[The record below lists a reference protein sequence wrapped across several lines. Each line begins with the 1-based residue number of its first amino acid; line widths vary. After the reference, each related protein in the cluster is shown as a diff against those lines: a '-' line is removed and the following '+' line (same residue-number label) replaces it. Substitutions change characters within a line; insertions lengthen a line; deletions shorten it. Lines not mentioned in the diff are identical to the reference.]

1 MITIN
6 DLCFS
11 YTSKLPYILD
21 NINLNIPS
29 GVYISVV
36 GENGSCKTTLVKLI
50 LGLLKPSSGSINI
63 TASSIGYVPQK
74 LDSFNS
80 QFPITVTEVL
90 DCHKKTLG
98 KNKKVDVTS
107 ALKSVNLYEF
117 RKNLL
122 GNLSGGQQ
130 QRVLIAR
137 ALMGNPD
144 VIILDEPSTGVD
156 EANQKEI
163 YSVISQ
169 INKIDKKTI
178 ISIEHNINIALKYS
192 THILKVHN
200 GNIKLYT
207 ASEYKILRDRNFE
220 INSAI

>member
-6 DLCFS
+6 NLCFS
-11 YTSKLPYILD
+11 YTNKLPYILD
-21 NINLNIPS
+21 TINLNIPS

-36 GENGSCKTTLVKLI
+36 GENGSCKTTLIKLI
-50 LGLLKPSSGSINI
+50 LGLLKPSSGSIDI
-63 TASSIGYVPQK
+63 TASSVGYVPQK

-80 QFPITVTEVL
+80 QFPITVSEVL

-98 KNKKVDVTS
+98 KNVKIDINN
-107 ALKSVNLYEF
+107 ALKNVNLYDF

-169 INKIDKKTI
+169 INKVDKKTI

-220 INSAI
+220 VNSAI

>member
-6 DLCFS
+6 NLCFS
-11 YTSKLPYILD
+11 YTNKAPYILN

-29 GVYISVV
+29 GVYVSVV
-36 GENGSCKTTLVKLI
+36 GENGSCKTTLIKLI
-50 LGLLKPSSGSINI
+50 LGLLNPTSGSINI
-63 TASSIGYVPQK
+63 KANSIGYVPQK
-74 LDSFNS
+74 LDSFNA

-98 KNKKVDVTS
+98 KNKKIDIPS
-107 ALKSVNLYEF
+107 ALKSVNLYDY
-117 RKNLL
+117 KNKLL

-144 VIILDEPSTGVD
+144 IIILDEPSTGVD

-163 YSVISQ
+163 YSIISQ
-169 INKIDKKTI
+169 INKVDKKTI
-178 ISIEHNINIALKYS
+178 ISIEHNIHIALKYS

-200 GNIKLYT
+200 GNVKLYT
-207 ASEYKILRDRNFE
+207 SSEYKILRDRNFE

>member
-1 MITIN
+1 MITIK

-11 YTSKLPYILD
+11 YTNKQPYLLD

-29 GVYISVV
+29 GSYISVI
-36 GENGSCKTTLVKLI
+36 GENGSSKTTLIKLI
-50 LGLLKPSSGSINI
+50 LGLLKPTSGSINI

-74 LDSFNS
+74 LESFNS
-80 QFPITVTEVL
+80 QFPITVNEVL

-98 KNKKVDVTS
+98 NHKNIDIPS
-107 ALKSVNLYEF
+107 ALRSVNLYDY
-117 RKNLL
+117 RNKLL
-122 GNLSGGQQ
+122 GSLSGGQQ
-130 QRVLIAR
+130 QRALIAR

-156 EANQKEI
+156 ESNQNEI
-163 YSVISQ
+163 YNIISQ
-169 INKIDKKTI
+169 INKVNKKTI
-178 ISIEHNINIALKYS
+178 ISIEHNVHTALKYS

-200 GNIKLYT
+200 KNVKLYT

>member
-1 MITIN
+1 MITIK
-6 DLCFS
+6 DLCSS
-11 YTSKLPYILD
+11 YTNKQPYLLD

-29 GVYISVV
+29 GSYISVI
-36 GENGSCKTTLVKLI
+36 GENGSSKTTLIKLI
-50 LGLLKPSSGSINI
+50 LGLLKPTSGSINI

-74 LDSFNS
+74 LESFNS
-80 QFPITVTEVL
+80 QFPITVNEVL

-98 KNKKVDVTS
+98 NHKNIDIPS
-107 ALKSVNLYEF
+107 ALRSVNLYDY
-117 RKNLL
+117 RNKLL
-122 GNLSGGQQ
+122 GSLSGGQQ
-130 QRVLIAR
+130 QRALIAR

-156 EANQKEI
+156 ESNQNEI
-163 YSVISQ
+163 YNIISQ
-169 INKIDKKTI
+169 INKVNKKTI
-178 ISIEHNINIALKYS
+178 ISIEHNVHTALKYS

-200 GNIKLYT
+200 KNVKLYT

>member
-1 MITIN
+1 MITIK

-11 YTSKLPYILD
+11 YTNKQPYLLD

-29 GVYISVV
+29 GSYISVV
-36 GENGSCKTTLVKLI
+36 GENGSSKTTLIKLI
-50 LGLLKPSSGSINI
+50 LGLLKPTSGSINI
-63 TASSIGYVPQK
+63 TASSVGYVPQK
-74 LDSFNS
+74 LESFNS

-98 KNKKVDVTS
+98 NHKNIDIPS
-107 ALKSVNLYEF
+107 ALRSVNLYDY
-117 RKNLL
+117 RNKLL
-122 GNLSGGQQ
+122 GSLSGGQQ
-130 QRVLIAR
+130 QRALIAR

-156 EANQKEI
+156 ESNQNEI
-163 YSVISQ
+163 YNIISQ
-169 INKIDKKTI
+169 INKVNKKTI
-178 ISIEHNINIALKYS
+178 ISIEHNVHTALKYS

-200 GNIKLYT
+200 KNVKLYT